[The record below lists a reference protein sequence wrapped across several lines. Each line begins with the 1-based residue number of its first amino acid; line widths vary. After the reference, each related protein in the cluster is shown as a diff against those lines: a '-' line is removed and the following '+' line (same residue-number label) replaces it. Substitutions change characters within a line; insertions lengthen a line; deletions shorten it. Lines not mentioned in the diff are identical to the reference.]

1 MSHRIQALENQL
13 KPLREQ
19 LKKHPLYSALQNVSD
34 VQLFAEYHVY
44 AVFDFMSLLK
54 ALQIQFTCVSLPW
67 TPKGSGPVARFIN
80 EIVHGEESDIN
91 ELGEAMSHFEM
102 YLQAMQQLG
111 ASTRSIEQF
120 VSAIQVGHTIS
131 EALEQADAP
140 QAARDFL
147 NYTFSVIETG
157 AAHKIAASFTFGRE
171 DVIPD
176 MFIAILE
183 EAQTADN
190 NYSKFRYYLD
200 RHIELDGDEHGP
212 IALEMI
218 ETLCK
223 DDEQLWREAEEV
235 ALRSLEVRIALWDGI
250 YQALKEPQ
258 YH

>member
-54 ALQIQFTCVSLPW
+54 ALQIQFTCVSLPL
-67 TPKGSGPVARFIN
+67 TPKGSGPVALFIN

-120 VSAIQVGHTIS
+120 VSAIQAGHTIS

-140 QAARDFL
+140 KTARDFVI
-147 NYTFSVIETG
+147 YTFSVIETG

-223 DDEQLWREAEEV
+223 DDDQLWREAEEV